1 MIAAYYNHQDMV
13 KMLLNKG
20 ANLNA
25 RDEVGYN
32 YTVYT
37 NLLMH

>member
-1 MIAAYYNHQDMV
+1 MIAAEYNRQDVV

-20 ANLNA
+20 ADLNA

-37 NLLMH
+37 HLLMY

>member
-1 MIAAYYNHQDMV
+1 MIAAEYNRQDVV

-20 ANLNA
+20 ADLNA

-37 NLLMH
+37 HLLMH

>member
-1 MIAAYYNHQDMV
+1 MIAARYNHPDMV

-20 ANLNA
+20 ADLNA

-37 NLLMH
+37 HLLMQ

>member
-1 MIAAYYNHQDMV
+1 MIAAEYNRQDVV

-20 ANLNA
+20 ADLNA

-37 NLLMH
+37 HLLMN

>member
-1 MIAAYYNHQDMV
+1 MIAAEYNHQDMV

-20 ANLNA
+20 ADLNA
-25 RDEVGYN
+25 RDQVGYN

-37 NLLMH
+37 HLLMY